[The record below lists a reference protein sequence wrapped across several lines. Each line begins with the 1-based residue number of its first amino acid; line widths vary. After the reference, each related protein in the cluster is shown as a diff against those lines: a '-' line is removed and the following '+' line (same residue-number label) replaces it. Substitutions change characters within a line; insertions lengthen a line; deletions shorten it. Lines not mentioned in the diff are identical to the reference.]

1 MHSRNVLLA
10 LTPALAASAAVS
22 KRIVGGELATL
33 GQFPY
38 LVSIT
43 GLYEGTDE
51 YSQICGGAL
60 LNPTTVLTAA
70 HCVQW
75 VLDAPKDLNVRA
87 GTLTFDQGGVKSVV
101 ESYVQHP
108 EYKNSNY
115 DFAILKLAT
124 PIEESETISY
134 AKLQEEDVDP
144 VAGAVATVAGW
155 GLDGDGGLR
164 RPALYWVDI
173 SVVDREECKRAF
185 AVRQNDITDE
195 MWCAGTKEG
204 GKGDCSG
211 DSGGPVTVD
220 GVVAGVVSWSLGCAS
235 AEFPSV
241 YAKVSKAIP
250 FIKAH
255 L

>member
-1 MHSRNVLLA
+1 M
-10 LTPALAASAAVS
+10 
-22 KRIVGGELATL
+22 
-33 GQFPY
+33 
-38 LVSIT
+38 
-43 GLYEGTDE
+43 
-51 YSQICGGAL
+51 
-60 LNPTTVLTAA
+60 
-70 HCVQW
+70 
-75 VLDAPKDLNVRA
+75 
-87 GTLTFDQGGVKSVV
+87 KSVV

-155 GLDGDGGLR
+155 YAKGNHMKMALTDISFRGLDSDGGLR
-164 RPALYWVDI
+164 RPDLYWVDI

-211 DSGGPVTVD
+211 DSGGPVTIN